1 MKLVACIEWL
11 FKAEH
16 EDFAARV
23 PAARALGI
31 DAVEFH
37 LWRDKPID
45 ALERVLADTGVAVSS
60 FCVDPRASLVDPAEH
75 AIVLDA
81 VRDAIPIAKRLG
93 NARMILASGFT
104 RPGISDTQQFEAAVA
119 VLQKAAK
126 MAQDS
131 GTGLLLEPVHMV
143 IQGQPMFVQGIERGL
158 DIVENVASPA
168 LRLLADV
175 YHSAVSGER
184 LADALG
190 TRMQLVGHV
199 QVADTEGRHEP
210 GTGNLNWPGI
220 MTLLRDKGYSGDI
233 GLEYLPTLPTQASIQ
248 QTRQALG
255 LL

>member
-23 PAARALGI
+23 EAARDLGLES
-31 DAVEFH
+31 VEFH
-37 LWRDKPID
+37 LWRDKPIE
-45 ALERVLADTGVAVSS
+45 ALERVLAATGVAVSS

-75 AIVLDA
+75 VIVLDA
-81 VRDAIPIAKRLG
+81 VREAIPIARRLG

-104 RPGISDTQQFEAAVA
+104 RPGIPDTEQLEAAVA
-119 VLQKAAK
+119 VLREAAK

-131 GTGLLLEPVHMV
+131 GTCLLLEPVHMV

-158 DIVENVASPA
+158 NIVETVGSPA

-190 TRMQLVGHV
+190 TRMHLVGHV
-199 QVADTEGRHEP
+199 QVADVEGRHEP
-210 GTGNLNWPGI
+210 GTGKLDWTAI
-220 MTLLRDKGYSGDI
+220 MKLLRDQGYSGDV
-233 GLEYLPTLPTQASIQ
+233 GLEYLPTMATAASIQ
-248 QTRQALG
+248 QSRSVLG
-255 LL
+255 LS